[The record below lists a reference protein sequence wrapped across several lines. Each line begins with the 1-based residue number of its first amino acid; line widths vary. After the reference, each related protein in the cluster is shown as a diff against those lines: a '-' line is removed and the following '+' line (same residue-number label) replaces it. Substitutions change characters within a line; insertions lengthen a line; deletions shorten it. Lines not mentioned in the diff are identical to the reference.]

1 MDSAMLCGPRVL
13 AVQLG
18 DVDLLGRLGLVRMIG
33 AAIDA
38 EVAHLDATERT
49 TRDHAFDGLLE
60 HALGMLALEDLAR
73 GALLDVADVTGV
85 LVIGLLLALAAG
97 ENRILRVDD
106 DDVVAAINVRGVGR
120 EVLAA
125 QAHGDD
131 GGETADDQTL
141 GVDQYPLLRHLSR
154 LCRKGFH
161 VRVSVNGEHR
171 REHRTG
177 LADFLG
183 TEAPRS
189 MPKGGIYLFNINDLE
204 IWY

>member
-18 DVDLLGRLGLVRMIG
+18 DVELLGRLGLVRMIG
-33 AAIDA
+33 AAVDA
-38 EVAHLDATERT
+38 EVAHLDTAERT
-49 TRDHAFDGLLE
+49 TRDHALDGLLE

-85 LVIGLLLALAAG
+85 LVVGLLLALATG
-97 ENRILRVDD
+97 EDRMLRVDD

-131 GGETADDQTL
+131 GGETADNQTL
-141 GVDQYPLLRHLSR
+141 G
-154 LCRKGFH
+154 
-161 VRVSVNGEHR
+161 
-171 REHRTG
+171 
-177 LADFLG
+177 
-183 TEAPRS
+183 
-189 MPKGGIYLFNINDLE
+189 
-204 IWY
+204 

>member
-1 MDSAMLCGPRVL
+1 MDSAMVMRPSCSCGSTWRYR
-13 AVQLG
+13 ASR
-18 DVDLLGRLGLVRMIG
+18 RLSLVRMIS
-33 AAIDA
+33 AAVNT

-49 TRDHAFDGLLE
+49 TRDHALDGLLE
-60 HALGMLALEDLAR
+60 HALGMLAFKDLAR
-73 GALLDVADVTGV
+73 GALLDVADIAGV
-85 LVIGLLLALAAG
+85 LVVGLLLALAAG
-97 ENRILRVDD
+97 EDRMLRVDD

-131 GGETADDQTL
+131 GCETADDQTL

-161 VRVSVNGEHR
+161 VRVSVDGEHR

-177 LADFLG
+177 LGGFLENRG
-183 TEAPRS
+183 AAVNAPRRNLHVQYQLLTN
-189 MPKGGIYLFNINDLE
+189 K
-204 IWY
+204 